1 MKTKLPGYFV
11 ECLVAAVYDTLGAI
25 GNMNLSHEAG
35 NSLQLA
41 EYINSTHLHNLK
53 FTQTNM
59 VSSTCKLP
67 PGHHQ
72 TMEAFV
78 KEIKQQEDKDE
89 KM

>member
-1 MKTKLPGYFV
+1 
-11 ECLVAAVYDTLGAI
+11 
-25 GNMNLSHEAG
+25 MNLSHEAG
-35 NSLQLA
+35 NSLQLV

-53 FTQTNM
+53 FMRTNM